1 MSSTD
6 PGGLYTG
13 ASGRV
18 ALSWT
23 RLQGAVSIV
32 LPRRVRDANKLA
44 QKVKLDPTMRKR
56 R

>member
-1 MSSTD
+1 MSTQD

-13 ASGRV
+13 SSGRV
-18 ALSWT
+18 ALAWG

-32 LPRRVRDANKLA
+32 LTKRVRGANKLA